1 MMLTTD
7 ETLLFSSAVNNDI
20 LVYFFVIG
28 VDCQINKLTK
38 STKGFCISVRLPY
51 TIKLN
56 IKEAFMRND
65 GFLQRLMW

>member
-38 STKGFCISVRLPY
+38 STKAFLLVLGFPIQ
-51 TIKLN
+51 LN
-56 IKEAFMRND
+56 
-65 GFLQRLMW
+65 